1 VAVQSPSP
9 VRRSPGRR
17 RATSTDV
24 ARQATPAQPQTADPA
39 VKPPAV
45 RTEASA
51 VAPGPSGSGW
61 GGTAVLVVPTAG
73 LFAIVA
79 VIVAVNEV
87 NQWWTLVFAMVFVI
101 VATLCVVATIG
112 RMLGGDDE

>member
-1 VAVQSPSP
+1 MAVQSPSP

-17 RATSTDV
+17 RSAREPL
-24 ARQATPAQPQTADPA
+24 ARQPAPAQPQTTAPTVA
-39 VKPPAV
+39 PPV
-45 RTEASA
+45 RTGASA
-51 VAPGPSGSGW
+51 LAANPSASGW

-87 NQWWTLVFAMVFVI
+87 NQWWTLVFAMAFVI

-112 RMLGGDDE
+112 RMLGGEDE

>member
-1 VAVQSPSP
+1 
-9 VRRSPGRR
+9 
-17 RATSTDV
+17 
-24 ARQATPAQPQTADPA
+24 
-39 VKPPAV
+39 
-45 RTEASA
+45 
-51 VAPGPSGSGW
+51 
-61 GGTAVLVVPTAG
+61 VVPTAG

-112 RMLGGDDE
+112 RMLGGEDE

>member
-1 VAVQSPSP
+1 VVAVAVQSPSP

-17 RATSTDV
+17 RSTSEHV
-24 ARQATPAQPQTADPA
+24 ARHGTPAQPQTAAPA
-39 VKPPAV
+39 VEPAA
-45 RTEASA
+45 RTT
-51 VAPGPSGSGW
+51 APHPGASGW

-87 NQWWTLVFAMVFVI
+87 NRWWTLAFAMVFVI

-112 RMLGGDDE
+112 RMLGGEDE